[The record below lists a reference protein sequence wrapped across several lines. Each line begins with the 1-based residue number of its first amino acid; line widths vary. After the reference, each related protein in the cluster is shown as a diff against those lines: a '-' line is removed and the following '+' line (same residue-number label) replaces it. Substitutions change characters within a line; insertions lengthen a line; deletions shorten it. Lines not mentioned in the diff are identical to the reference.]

1 MVWLELAFWGLWA
14 HQNPLFWASNQHTV
28 GLPWRN
34 IHCTQDKQHIA
45 KEFDELWFSRY
56 PWPEVCANDK
66 GGEFI
71 GPKFQSLHYKA
82 GIIISAPSTS
92 RSPQSNTIIERLHL
106 TMGNSLRAQLEDNI
120 TLLTLEEA
128 KSMRTLLWPMLYMLD
143 VGDLRLGDTC
153 CWC

>member
-1 MVWLELAFWGLWA
+1 M
-14 HQNPLFWASNQHTV
+14 
-28 GLPWRN
+28 
-34 IHCTQDKQHIA
+34 
-45 KEFDELWFSRY
+45 
-56 PWPEVCANDK
+56 CANDK

-153 CWC
+153 C